1 MSNPVRVKAIPVVLG
16 EKQYHLKY
24 DLNAFA
30 ILEDYY
36 PTVEECLNALAKGSI
51 KALRAVLYAGLAHE
65 DPELTPEKVGELLTL
80 ADLPALGEQ
89 LTQALVSA
97 MPEVPNAAKDA
108 QPLH

>member
-1 MSNPVRVKAIPVVLG
+1 MSNPVRIKAIPVVLG
-16 EKQYHLKY
+16 EKQYHLRY

-36 PTVEECLNALAKGSI
+36 PTVDECLNALSKGSI

-65 DPELTPEKVGELLTL
+65 DPDLTPEKVGEMLTL

-89 LTQALVSA
+89 LTQALIGA
-97 MPEVPNAAKDA
+97 MPELPKEAKP
-108 QPLH
+108 QQ